1 MTQFSMLIDGQLVRG
16 EDVCDVINPADESI
30 AGQAPNASDQDLD
43 RAVAAAERAF
53 ESWRHSTFEQRRDI
67 LLAIADIIEAN
78 AEELIALLVREQG
91 KSQGQAQREVL
102 LQGAAGLRARAQLR
116 IEPQVLQDSDKQ
128 RVELHYRPLGVV
140 AAIVPWNFP
149 FGIAVGKLAGAI
161 MAGCTLVMKPS
172 PFTPLTALRLG
183 ELIKDVVPAG
193 VVNILSGDDSLGP
206 RVTAHPGVKKI
217 SFTGS
222 IATGKKVMETAA
234 RDLKRVT
241 LELGGNDAAIVLDDV
256 NPKEVARPLFMGAFI
271 NSGQTC
277 VAIKRVYAHESIY
290 EDLVQEL
297 GALARES
304 KVGPGSDPQSQLGP
318 IQNKLQYQ
326 RVLKVLDSVKEGSGR
341 IIAGGEPLP
350 GKGYFLAPTV
360 VADVEEG
367 CTLVDEETFGPILP
381 VIKYGDLD
389 DAVRRAN
396 ATDYG
401 LGGSVWSSNEERAAD
416 VARRL
421 DTGTAWVNQHP
432 ALSPMVPFGGAKQSG
447 IGVESGVEGLKAYCQ
462 PHVVNVL
469 KAGKK

>member
-1 MTQFSMLIDGQLVRG
+1 MTQFSMLIDGELVG
-16 EDVCDVINPADESI
+16 SSEFCEVINPADESV
-30 AGQAPNASDQDLD
+30 AGQSPKASDEDLD
-43 RAVAAAERAF
+43 RAVAAATRAF
-53 ESWRHSTFEQRRDI
+53 ETWRHSSYEQRRDI

-78 AEELIALLVREQG
+78 ADELIELLVREQG
-91 KSQGQAQREVL
+91 KSQGQAQREVK
-102 LQGAAGLRARAQLR
+102 LQGAAGLRTRAQLQ
-116 IEPQVLQDSDKQ
+116 INPEVIQDDAKQ
-128 RVELHYRPLGVV
+128 RVELHYRPLGVA

-149 FGIAVGKLAGAI
+149 FGIAVGKLASAI
-161 MAGCTLVMKPS
+161 MAGCTLVLKPS

-193 VVNILSGDDSLGP
+193 VVNIISGDDGLGP
-206 RVTAHPGVKKI
+206 RLTAHPGIKKI

-222 IATGKKVMETAA
+222 IATGKKVMESAA

-256 NPKEVARPLFMGAFI
+256 NPQEVARPLFMGAFI

-290 EDLVQEL
+290 EDLVQAL
-297 GALARES
+297 GAMAQAS

-326 RVLKVLDSVKEGSGR
+326 RVLNVLESVKQGSGR
-341 IIAGGEPLP
+341 IVAGGEPLP

-367 CTLVDEETFGPILP
+367 SVLVDEETFGPILP
-381 VIKYGDLD
+381 VIKYSDLD

-396 ATDYG
+396 ATEYG

-432 ALSPMVPFGGAKQSG
+432 ALSPTVPFGGAKQSG
-447 IGVESGVEGLKAYCQ
+447 LGVESGVDGLKAYCQ

-469 KAGKK
+469 KSAT